1 MKVYTYTQAR
11 QNLASLLD
19 QAAKE
24 GEVWIKRQ
32 DGQVFAV
39 RPAPR
44 KGSPLDVQGID
55 LGLTADEIVQFV
67 QEGRRTAGW
76 LDTAG
81 EEEQAPA
88 HLHVIRED
96 REAVYRETAQ
106 DEGREEEV
114 PEGGRPSE

>member
-19 QAAKE
+19 QAAKK

-32 DGQVFAV
+32 GGRVYAV

-44 KGSPLDVQGID
+44 KGSPLDVQGINV
-55 LGLTADEIVQFV
+55 GLTADEIVQFV
-67 QEGRRTAGW
+67 QEGRRVAGW

-81 EEEQAPA
+81 HGEQ
-88 HLHVIRED
+88 
-96 REAVYRETAQ
+96 
-106 DEGREEEV
+106 V
-114 PEGGRPSE
+114 PQ